1 MSNTNNIF
9 MPEGHMDQLYYSKN
23 TIVRFAHNSRLNSIT
38 NEVPGKDKLKIL
50 DAGCGEG
57 HLIERLYRKNKNNFY
72 YGIDIT
78 KIAIQKAKDRCPYAT
93 VKLCDLSKINFD
105 DGFFDVV
112 ICTEVL
118 EHIYNYHIAITELKR
133 VLRPEGLFIV
143 TFPNEFLLTV
153 GRFFLRRKPIKVPDH
168 VNSFTPNKMIDAVS
182 LDVIKKKNLPFNFP
196 FFISL
201 YGLIKFKK

>member
-1 MSNTNNIF
+1 MSSTNNIF
-9 MPEGHMDQLYYSKN
+9 MPENHMDELYYNKN
-23 TIVRFAHNSRLNSIT
+23 MAVRFAHNNRLNAII
-38 NEVPGKDKLKIL
+38 NEIPKKHKLKIL

-57 HLIERLYRKNKNNFY
+57 HLIKRLYNEDKNNLY

-78 KIAIQKAKDRCPYAT
+78 KIAIKKAKHRCPYAT
-93 VKLCDLSKINFD
+93 VKLCDLSKIDFND
-105 DGFFDVV
+105 AFFDVV

-118 EHIYNYHIAITELKR
+118 EHIHNYNIAIDELKR
-133 VLRPEGLFIV
+133 VLKLDGTIII
-143 TFPNEFLLTV
+143 TFPNEFLLTM

-182 LDVIKKKNLPFNFP
+182 LEVIKKNLPFNFP

-201 YGLIKFKK
+201 YGLLKFKK